1 MYLYLGNDGGVEDIS
16 AEMLL
21 HEEQGPEE
29 AGAAEQQLTGQTVVI
44 EHVGRSRHQAAAQN
58 TR

>member
-29 AGAAEQQLTGQTVVI
+29 AGAAEQQLTGQAVVV
-44 EHVGRSRHQAAAQN
+44 EHVGRS
-58 TR
+58 